1 MCGAFF
7 DSYFLSF
14 CCLRDLLIE
23 QKKDPI
29 CIGSFYYPSLN
40 RIGSLIRVR
49 TGLPLCFPGSHL
61 GAALTI
67 FTASSSQPPPIPLK
81 TSTS

>member
-14 CCLRDLLIE
+14 CCSRDLLIE

-29 CIGSFYYPSLN
+29 SIRSFLLSKFESD
-40 RIGSLIRVR
+40 R
-49 TGLPLCFPGSHL
+49 
-61 GAALTI
+61 
-67 FTASSSQPPPIPLK
+67 
-81 TSTS
+81 